1 MKLLYSLFFSILFQY
16 SFSQAPSIQ
25 WQNTIGGTDQDL
37 LMSSDNTSDGGV
49 ILAGGSSS
57 GISGDKTQN
66 AIGGYDFWIVKLDVS
81 GAIQWQKRYGG
92 LADDI
97 ANSIQQTLE
106 GGYIVAGYSGSGI
119 GGDKTEALIGE
130 YDFWV
135 IKLDSS
141 GNLVWQNTIGGIK
154 NDQATA
160 IRQTNDLGYIVG
172 GFSHSPISGDKTE
185 HNKGAATTS
194 DYWVVKLNSS
204 GTVIWD
210 NTIGGDYYDY
220 FYALEQ
226 TWDGGYI
233 LGGYSQSGITGDKTE
248 ALIGSSDF
256 WVLKLN
262 GAGNIQWQNTI
273 GGTGSESIRRILL
286 SDDGGYLL
294 AGFSSSDISGDKTEE
309 AFGVSTDY
317 WVVKIN
323 SGGAILWQ
331 NDIGGFDSDL
341 LMSAE
346 NTADGGYILGGVSYS
361 GLSGDKTENSMGG
374 GDYWVVKIDGS
385 GNLEWQNAIGGSTSD
400 EGKTITQTLDGGFV
414 MSGFSES
421 DISGDKT
428 EANIGAPDTYD
439 YWVVK
444 LYNEC
449 IPVTEICNTFDDDCN
464 GLIDD
469 AITET
474 VTISAAGATTFCQ
487 GGSVILNSVY
497 SGTSVQWKRN
507 GINIAGATSPSY
519 TVLQKGNYTCETT
532 SPCGT
537 ALSTAINV
545 IVNKNP
551 TASITPG
558 GPLTFCAGGSVTLTE
573 TPVAG
578 CTYQWYKGA
587 SPIAGATTTSY
598 VATTTGNYKCRVTKT
613 ATGCFKNSNT
623 IAVSVPCREGELT
636 AQENT
641 FSIYPNPTSGIFT
654 IKSDVKSQDFAT
666 LHSISLEIYN
676 YNGQLIFTHE
686 IISSNGIINETIDI
700 GIQPEGIYLI
710 NISSGETQ
718 ITPKLVIE

>member
-1 MKLLYSLFFSILFQY
+1 
-16 SFSQAPSIQ
+16 
-25 WQNTIGGTDQDL
+25 
-37 LMSSDNTSDGGV
+37 
-49 ILAGGSSS
+49 
-57 GISGDKTQN
+57 
-66 AIGGYDFWIVKLDVS
+66 
-81 GAIQWQKRYGG
+81 
-92 LADDI
+92 
-97 ANSIQQTLE
+97 
-106 GGYIVAGYSGSGI
+106 
-119 GGDKTEALIGE
+119 
-130 YDFWV
+130 
-135 IKLDSS
+135 
-141 GNLVWQNTIGGIK
+141 
-154 NDQATA
+154 
-160 IRQTNDLGYIVG
+160 
-172 GFSHSPISGDKTE
+172 
-185 HNKGAATTS
+185 
-194 DYWVVKLNSS
+194 
-204 GTVIWD
+204 
-210 NTIGGDYYDY
+210 
-220 FYALEQ
+220 
-226 TWDGGYI
+226 
-233 LGGYSQSGITGDKTE
+233 
-248 ALIGSSDF
+248 
-256 WVLKLN
+256 
-262 GAGNIQWQNTI
+262 
-273 GGTGSESIRRILL
+273 
-286 SDDGGYLL
+286 
-294 AGFSSSDISGDKTEE
+294 
-309 AFGVSTDY
+309 
-317 WVVKIN
+317 
-323 SGGAILWQ
+323 
-331 NDIGGFDSDL
+331 
-341 LMSAE
+341 
-346 NTADGGYILGGVSYS
+346 
-361 GLSGDKTENSMGG
+361 MGG

-718 ITPKLVIE
+718 ITQKLVIE